1 MRFRGLLGFTEKQ
14 EFKLLTRHMQEILG
28 AQRVEYHKKTE
39 DSILTSEIYLEDKDS
54 IKKLIVKLI
63 KRDASNQEV
72 KILET
77 DSNGNLTELGE
88 YSLDSEGLQEL
99 FETLGSKAKSSKDAQ
114 LNQSLLS
121 VDVLLHEFSFY
132 EQETGLD
139 LVETSTQ
146 EVIQHNVSRISRYQ
160 TNKHVVF
167 DIACSEHMVLII
179 IDKTTSAVQEIKH
192 IGMGEKHK
200 IKQFKQFIEKD
211 GVSFFDY
218 TKTMRVIFQE
228 DRA

>member
-1 MRFRGLLGFTEKQ
+1 
-14 EFKLLTRHMQEILG
+14 MQEILG

-63 KRDASNQEV
+63 KIDASNQEV

-77 DSNGNLTELGE
+77 DSNGELTELGE

-139 LVETSTQ
+139 LVKTSTQ
-146 EVIQHNVSRISRYQ
+146 EVIQHNVRRISRYQ

-167 DIACSEHMVLII
+167 DIACSEHMVLIV
-179 IDKTTSAVQEIKH
+179 IDKTTSTVQEIKR